1 MTWWNSSV
9 RWLCAQGVKL
19 QTAGGKQRT
28 LQRSKAGQC
37 QLPPDAGPVFLV
49 EFQPWKKT
57 NSQLVLYILI
67 KPKWYF
73 KFAIS

>member
-19 QTAGGKQRT
+19 QTAGGKRRT

-49 EFQPWKKT
+49 EFQPWKKNT
-57 NSQLVLYILI
+57 FTVSVIYLDKITVI
-67 KPKWYF
+67 F
-73 KFAIS
+73 